1 LIAKNYGGVLMAN
14 PLGFHPMVADDLAV
28 ATDWY
33 DSISIGLGNR
43 FRQAV
48 DSQLDAVELRPQS
61 FAATEGVMRPARIRR
76 FPYLIVFEMTDTSIE
91 VLGVF
96 HTASERKKWRRRQRT
111 GTDAA

>member
-1 LIAKNYGGVLMAN
+1 MAN
-14 PLGFHPMVADDLAV
+14 PLRFHPMVADDLAI
-28 ATDWY
+28 ATEWY

-61 FAATEGVMRPARIRR
+61 FAATEGAMRPARIKR
-76 FPYLIVFEMTDTSIE
+76 FPYLIVYELTDVSIE

-96 HTASERKKWRRRQRT
+96 HTASEREKWHRRQQT
-111 GTDAA
+111 GKNAE